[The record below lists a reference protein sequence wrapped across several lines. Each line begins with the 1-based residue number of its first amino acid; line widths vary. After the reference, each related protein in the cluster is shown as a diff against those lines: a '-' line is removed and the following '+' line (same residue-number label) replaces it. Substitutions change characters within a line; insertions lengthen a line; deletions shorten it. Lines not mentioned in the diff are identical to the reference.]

1 MGDDRIVEATQ
12 PLSWFDRPVVFP
24 RPFLPC
30 RVGAAAQAAHP
41 LADVGQAHRQDHIVM
56 HPSGLKLSNRLTNM
70 TCGSRGDKLII
81 DRSPNVSSQSVRIL
95 TKY

>member
-30 RVGAAAQAAHP
+30 RVGAAAQHTYWRKP
-41 LADVGQAHRQDHIVM
+41 DGQDHIM
-56 HPSGLKLSNRLTNM
+56 LHPSGLKLSNRLTNV
-70 TCGSRGDKLII
+70 TCGSRVII
-81 DRSPNVSSQSVRIL
+81 AHDLNVFSQLVKTL